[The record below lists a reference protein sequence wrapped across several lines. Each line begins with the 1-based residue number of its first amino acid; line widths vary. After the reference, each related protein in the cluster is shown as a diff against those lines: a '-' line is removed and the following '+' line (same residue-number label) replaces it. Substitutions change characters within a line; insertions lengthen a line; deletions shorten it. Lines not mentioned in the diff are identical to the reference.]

1 MSLNSQSGEVRRE
14 RRMCCCT
21 VQTHIGQ
28 AEVDHLAR
36 EERIQLRNLPEAYR
50 EELEGKSPFAIR
62 QFFHDS
68 SIPFRYEGCPRANM
82 ICCGSCSRNCLKRC
96 PQDVMN
102 RAYLFCGSILDASTE
117 DIRAERYR
125 AASTPVKMLYDEL
138 VSEPPR
144 YFAIAAMITEMTSPV
159 YNKELERIIKEEY
172 GNEDTPHRLDYAP
185 QVEYEEYF
193 QERPDGYK
201 EARLRKKVDPVT
213 GEVMVHHWPR
223 SGMCPYCLPVGLVDR
238 RRTTGPKSRR

>member
-1 MSLNSQSGEVRRE
+1 MSVFSNTSDVRRE
-14 RRMCCCT
+14 RRMCCCSI
-21 VQTHIGQ
+21 QEHIGQ
-28 AEVDHLAR
+28 EDVDRLAKDTG
-36 EERIQLRNLPEAYR
+36 IQLRNLPGVYR
-50 EELEGKSPFAIR
+50 DELEGKSPFEIR

-102 RAYLFCGSILDASTE
+102 RAYLFCGSILDAP
-117 DIRAERYR
+117 DAETKAARYEM
-125 AASTPVKMLYDEL
+125 ASTPVKMLYDEL

-172 GNEDTPHRLDYAP
+172 DNADTPHRLDYAP
-185 QVEYEEYF
+185 QVEYEEYY
-193 QERPDGYK
+193 QERPDGYT
-201 EARLRKKVDPVT
+201 ETRLRKKVDPVT
-213 GEVMVHHWPR
+213 GEVMVHHWPH

-238 RRTTGPKSRR
+238 RRTTGSKSRR